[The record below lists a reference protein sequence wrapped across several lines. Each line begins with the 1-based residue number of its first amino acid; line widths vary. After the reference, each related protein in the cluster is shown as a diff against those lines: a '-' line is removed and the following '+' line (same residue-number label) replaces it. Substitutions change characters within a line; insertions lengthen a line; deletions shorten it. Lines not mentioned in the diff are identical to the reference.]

1 RGRIPTIIDKVTTVV
16 TPGSTVDVVVT
27 DYGVVVNPTRVDL
40 LERFQKAGIE
50 LVTMEKLRE
59 LANYIVGEPKE
70 IEFEDQVVA
79 VVEYRD
85 GSIIDVVR
93 KIKR

>member
-1 RGRIPTIIDKVTTVV
+1 
-16 TPGSTVDVVVT
+16 
-27 DYGVVVNPTRVDL
+27 
-40 LERFQKAGIE
+40 
-50 LVTMEKLRE
+50 MEKLRE
-59 LANYIVGEPKE
+59 LANFIVGEPKE